1 MNHLRWNNAQRPQG
15 KSVEPSA
22 LHSGQGLEVKKRFSL
37 PVEGEVFSLTFPF
50 IDQAI
55 LNAARLRLIE
65 LFRQGL
71 TQWRSATG
79 RSASAAAGVL
89 SRAACANVAK
99 KLRLAARL
107 APSVPFPSA
116 TAPI

>member
-22 LHSGQGLEVKKRFSL
+22 SHSGQGLEVKKRFSL

-55 LNAARLRLIE
+55 TLIE
-65 LFRQGL
+65 KLVEPDRPGL
-71 TQWRSATG
+71 PISVFSA
-79 RSASAAAGVL
+79 
-89 SRAACANVAK
+89 
-99 KLRLAARL
+99 
-107 APSVPFPSA
+107 
-116 TAPI
+116 